1 MSSVHHIDASPLA
14 FDLLARLETYE
25 ADLELVAQ
33 GRVDA
38 ARYRLLNRQLAGM
51 GACTGALP
59 QLAASIMDITL
70 VHSQLMQ
77 ALWGRASD
85 GIAHLMRRQ
94 RAALHAL
101 RERCLALIGR
111 ARVSR
116 HAAKG

>member
-1 MSSVHHIDASPLA
+1 MSSVHHIDHSPLA
-14 FDLLARLETYE
+14 FELLARLELYE
-25 ADLELVAQ
+25 ADLDQVEQ

-38 ARYRLLNRQLAGM
+38 ARYRLLSRQLAGM

-77 ALWGRASD
+77 ALWRRAGD
-85 GIAHLMRRQ
+85 GIALLLRRQ
-94 RAALHAL
+94 RAALRAL

-111 ARVSR
+111 ARLPRQGVR
-116 HAAKG
+116 G

>member
-14 FDLLARLETYE
+14 FNLLARLELYE
-25 ADLELVAQ
+25 ADLEQAAQ

-38 ARYRLLNRQLAGM
+38 AHYRLLNRQLAGM

-70 VHSQLMQ
+70 LHSQLMQ
-77 ALWGRASD
+77 ALCRRAAE
-85 GIAHLMRRQ
+85 GIALLLRRQ

-101 RERCLALIGR
+101 RKRCLALLGR
-111 ARVSR
+111 ARLSR
-116 HAAKG
+116 HGVKG

>member
-1 MSSVHHIDASPLA
+1 MSSVHRIDPSPLA
-14 FDLLARLETYE
+14 FHLLARLELYE
-25 ADLELVAQ
+25 ADLEQVAQ

-38 ARYRLLNRQLAGM
+38 QRYRLLNRQLAGM

-77 ALWGRASD
+77 ALCRRAGA
-85 GIAHLMRRQ
+85 GIALLLRRQ
-94 RAALHAL
+94 RAALRAL

-111 ARVSR
+111 TRLSR
-116 HAAKG
+116 HGGKG